1 MSNYSIKDLEQLS
14 GIKAHTIRIWE
25 QRYNLLSPA
34 RTDTNIRTYSSD
46 DLKTIL
52 NVSLLNK
59 YGYKISHIDK
69 LSASQIEEK
78 IQALHQIDA
87 QKEKVVNTLIKEMVS
102 LDMYQFEKQLDF
114 YIGQNGV
121 EKTIV
126 EIIFP
131 FLEKV
136 GILWMTNHINPAQEH
151 LATNIIR
158 QKIILGIEKLPH
170 LNSPQSE
177 RVIMFMPEG
186 EFHEIGLLFVCFVLK
201 SKGIQVDYLG
211 ANVPIADI
219 LYVANHHQSKLLY
232 THLTAP
238 TKQFKIQKFLEQLK
252 GIDSS
257 IKVVLSGQY
266 LSGIA
271 KNMPSNIIFTTS
283 IQQTLDLLISNN

>member
-34 RTDTNIRTYSSD
+34 RTDTNIRTYSSE

-69 LSASQIEEK
+69 LSSSQIEEK
-78 IQALHQIDA
+78 IQALHQLDA

-102 LDMYQFEKQLDF
+102 LNMYQFEKQLDL
-114 YIGQNGV
+114 YIGQVGV
-121 EKTIV
+121 DKTIV

-170 LNSPQSE
+170 LNNPQNE
-177 RVIMFMPEG
+177 RVVMFMPEG
-186 EFHEIGLLFVCFVLK
+186 EFHEIGLLYVSYVLK
-201 SKGIQVDYLG
+201 SKGVHVDYLG
-211 ANVPIADI
+211 ANVPMIDI
-219 LYVANHHQSKLLY
+219 LYVVKHHQSKLLY
-232 THLTAP
+232 SHLTAP
-238 TKQFKIQKFLEQLK
+238 TKTFKAPRFFEQLK
-252 GIDSS
+252 EIDPSV
-257 IKVVLSGQY
+257 KVVLSGQF
-266 LSGIA
+266 LSA
-271 KNMPSNIIFTTS
+271 LSTKVPSNIVMTNSLQATF
-283 IQQTLDLLISNN
+283 DALLS